1 MLSSAYDLPQETEHP
16 LALVSMADG
25 YGIEIDQYPD
35 SASANPAP
43 DGEQG
48 GVILVSLEVDPATLK
63 APIPWELP
71 YIDKSGGLRGGVMT
85 LPSGAPVEL
94 RFSDPVAR
102 PLNN

>member
-1 MLSSAYDLPQETEHP
+1 MLSTAYDLPQETDLP

-35 SASANPAP
+35 SASAIPASE
-43 DGEQG
+43 GEQG

-63 APIPWELP
+63 APLPWELP
-71 YIDKSGGLRGGVMT
+71 YLDQNGAVRGGVMT
-85 LPSGAPVEL
+85 LPSGTPIEL
-94 RFSDPVAR
+94 RFSDPVER